1 MSFAKRM
8 MLLSLLWTTAVCSGA
23 AQAHVVNFTLA
34 HEANIGATTLPAGNY
49 RMTIYTTD
57 RLLAIVSP
65 TSGSGP
71 SVMALPMS
79 NGSYGNCGKTSLRFK
94 PSGHLLD
101 LSSVCLGE
109 SAMSLYFPVL
119 HSKQSEVATQNAD
132 TAALAGAQ

>member
-1 MSFAKRM
+1 MSFAKKM
-8 MLLSLLWTTAVCSGA
+8 MLLSLLWTTAVCAAA
-23 AQAHVVNFTLA
+23 AQDHVVKFTLA
-34 HEANIGATTLPAGNY
+34 HEANIAATTLPAGDY
-49 RMTIYTTD
+49 RMMIYTTD

-65 TSGSGP
+65 ANGGGP

-79 NGSYGNCGKTSLRFK
+79 NASYGNCGKTSLRFT
-94 PSGHLLD
+94 PSGHRLD